1 MSSVLLIICALLYL
15 CILFAIA
22 NYAER
27 RGASG
32 KSLINN
38 GIVYALSMGVYC
50 TAWTYYGSVGRAS
63 THGIEFL
70 AIYMG
75 PSLGALLFWP
85 VLRKIIRITRT
96 QRITGIA
103 DFISIRYGKNFS
115 LAVVVALMCVMGIIP
130 YIALQLKAIS
140 QSMALIIQQGQHPAG
155 VSVNNYIIYITGTLG
170 LFILLFGTRS
180 IDASE
185 KHEGMVAAIAFE
197 SIVKLIAFLMVGIFI
212 TFFVFNGFGDVFD
225 KIPATSQELFSIPD
239 FRSGTSWVGLILLS
253 MLAVFLLP
261 RQFQV
266 NVVENLQESHLR
278 KASWMFPFYLFVI
291 NLFVLPIALGGMYYF
306 QGSGMDADNFV
317 LAFPL
322 AKGNQWLTLFTF
334 IGGFSAATSMII
346 VETIALSTM
355 VCNNMVL
362 PLLLSMK
369 NFKTDPDTGLQKL
382 ILRIRR
388 ISILVILALAILFD
402 RFVSHGFS
410 LVSIGLV
417 SFVAVAQFAPA
428 VFVGIFWKEL
438 NKKGVLAGLM
448 VGFITWFYT
457 AIIPYM
463 AGSSDLAADIVAN
476 GPWGISW
483 LKPTALF
490 GFDGFDLITHCFFWS
505 LLLNGLISWGV
516 SVFSQA
522 SDAEK
527 LQAEFFVDVYKH
539 TQSITTDT
547 IWKGT
552 TRINDLQN
560 LLANFLGKER
570 TEKILLRYAGRHK
583 ISLETETADARMVS
597 YSERVLSGVIGSAS
611 AHIMINNISQSQN
624 IRIDEVINILRESQ
638 QILELNRELTK
649 KTNELAKATEALRK
663 LNDQL
668 KDIDELKN
676 EFLYTVTHELRTP
689 LTSIRA
695 MSEIVYDNPDM
706 EPEEKQQFIG
716 NVIRETERLSHLI
729 TQVLNLE
736 KYESGRQKLK
746 KGSHDLQ
753 EVIREVIQSVQP
765 LAAEN
770 KIRIE
775 TRMIDSMLLANFDRD
790 LMLQVLYNLFSNAI
804 KFSKDQLVIQTIINY
819 DELQVWVMDNGP
831 GIDPGMQELIFDKF
845 FQARN
850 QTLQKPQGSGLG
862 LAICKRIIEMHD
874 GRIWVESDPVF
885 ATKFIFTLPLN
896 EHG

>member
-1 MSSVLLIICALLYL
+1 MNSALLIIAALLYL
-15 CILFAIA
+15 CLLFAIA

-32 KSLINN
+32 KSIINN

-70 AIYMG
+70 AIYIG

-85 VLRKIIRITRT
+85 VLRKIIRISRT

-115 LAVVVALMCVMGIIP
+115 LAVVVALMCVIGIIP

-140 QSMALIIQQGQHPAG
+140 QSMALIIQQGQHPAVG
-155 VSVNNYIIYITGTLG
+155 SVNNYIIYITATLG

-197 SIVKLIAFLMVGIFI
+197 SIVKLIAFLLVGMFI
-212 TFFVFNGFGDVFD
+212 TFFVFSGFNDVFE
-225 KIPATSQELFSIPD
+225 KLPKSSAELFSIPD
-239 FRSGTSWVGLILLS
+239 FHSATSWVGLMLLS

-266 NVVENLQESHLR
+266 NVVENIQESHLR
-278 KASWMFPFYLFVI
+278 KASWLFPLYLFII

-306 QGSGMDADNFV
+306 NGTGMDADNFV

-322 AKGNQWLTLFTF
+322 AKGSQWLTLITF

-362 PLLLSMK
+362 PLMLSIR
-369 NFKTDPDTGLQKL
+369 NFKTDPDAGLQKL

-388 ISILVILALAILFD
+388 ISILVILMLAILFD

-428 VFVGIFWKEL
+428 VFMGIFWKEL
-438 NKKGVLAGLM
+438 NKNGVLAGLIAGFM
-448 VGFITWFYT
+448 VWFYT

-463 AGSSDLAADIVAN
+463 AGSSTIASNIVTN
-476 GPWGISW
+476 GPGGIGW

-490 GFDGFDLITHCFFWS
+490 GFSGFDLITHCFFWS
-505 LLLNGLISWGV
+505 LLLNLLISWGV
-516 SVFSQA
+516 SVFTQA

-527 LQAEFFVDVYKH
+527 LQAEYFVDVYRH
-539 TQSITTDT
+539 TQSNTTDT

-552 TRINDLQN
+552 TRNNDLQN
-560 LLANFLGKER
+560 LLSNFLGKER
-570 TEKILLRYAGRHK
+570 SAKILSRYAGRHK
-583 ISLETETADARMVS
+583 IRLDTETADARMVS

-611 AHIMINNISQSQN
+611 AHIMIHNISQPQN

-649 KTNELAKATEALRK
+649 KTNELARATEALRK
-663 LNDQL
+663 LNEQL

-706 EPEEKQQFIG
+706 EPDDKQQFIG

-746 KGSHDLQ
+746 KGSHDMQ

-765 LAAEN
+765 LAADK

-790 LMLQVLYNLFSNAI
+790 LMVQVLYNLFSNAI
-804 KFSKDQLVIQTIINY
+804 KFTNDQLVIQTRINY

-831 GIDPGMQELIFDKF
+831 GIDPGMRELIFDKF

-874 GRIWVESDPVF
+874 GKIWVETDPVF
-885 ATKFIFTLPLN
+885 ATKFIFTLPMHL
-896 EHG
+896 HG